1 MGNRPGD
8 LARDEGF
15 ATSGPFMIEQD
26 TVGSVHPIG
35 LTMVHGNPISV
46 RHVDD
51 SADEGRPRQHAPD
64 KCGIAPAA
72 RDPPSRDQLSAIRG
86 HRTYVSLS
94 E

>member
-1 MGNRPGD
+1 MDPITTVILAVRPALCVVELLRITVRVLVGGWEGVP
-8 LARDEGF
+8 AR
-15 ATSGPFMIEQD
+15 ATAPS
-26 TVGSVHPIG
+26 
-35 LTMVHGNPISV
+35 
-46 RHVDD
+46 
-51 SADEGRPRQHAPD
+51 DEGRPRQHAPD